1 MKFLADMGVS
11 QTTVRALR
19 DVGHDVVHLVELGLE
34 RLNDSSILGKA
45 REEGRTV
52 LTFDLDF
59 GELLAI
65 AGSRLPSVILFRLR
79 DATPASV
86 NVRLMQVVTECAA
99 ALDAGAIVTV
109 EEGRYR
115 VRRLPIRST

>member
-19 DVGHDVVHLVELGLE
+19 DLGHDVTHLAEVGLE
-34 RLNDSSILGKA
+34 RLADASILEKA
-45 REEGRTV
+45 RMEGRTV

-59 GELLAI
+59 GDLLA
-65 AGSRLPSVILFRLR
+65 ASGSKLPSVILFRLR
-79 DATPASV
+79 DATPGSV
-86 NVRLMQVVTECAA
+86 GPRLMQVLAECAA
-99 ALDAGAIVTV
+99 VLDTGAIVTV

-115 VRRLPIRST
+115 IRRLPIEPA